1 MNSEVCMGVTKKTAR
16 EIAKKILGYIPK
28 EMREEYAS
36 YEFDTG
42 MIKLSIFKY
51 IEKYPKQRD
60 YSYFKV
66 HDIASNEFLNYNG
79 PFISSQIFIQNK
91 CKGEIKLDAENLQTI
106 FFEYSKEIDENCLEL

>member
-1 MNSEVCMGVTKKTAR
+1 MGVTKK
-16 EIAKKILGYIPK
+16 
-28 EMREEYAS
+28 YAS

-79 PFISSQIFIQNK
+79 PFISSQIFIQNE

>member
-1 MNSEVCMGVTKKTAR
+1 MKVTKRKAR

-28 EMREEYAS
+28 EMQEEYAS

-66 HDIASNEFLNYNG
+66 HDITLNEFLNYNG
-79 PFISSQIFIQNK
+79 PFISSQIFIQNE
-91 CKGEIKLDAENLQTI
+91 CKGEIKFDAENLQTI
-106 FFEYSKEIDENCLEL
+106 FFEYSKEMDENCLEL